1 VRSAGAFSYSGD
13 PSTSNLDAVRFLIG
27 DTDPNYYF
35 LNDAEINYLLSTS
48 ASTSSDNQP
57 DVPSVAGAAA
67 ETIAANLSREISY
80 SADGVSVSGDTLASK
95 YFEVAEK
102 IRTLARR
109 TDVVGAPDVGGILV
123 GEVYDDTIRPLVWA
137 VGMHDNYLAGQQD
150 FGGSYSPPA
159 AWGAD
164 YYYGYYGSVA
174 AEASQLQQA
183 AAGRSAGAAAGSSGS
198 SASVAVR
205 RRD

>member
-1 VRSAGAFSYSGD
+1 MTKPGTRVAVRSAGAFSYSGD
-13 PSTSNLDAVRFLIG
+13 PATSSLDAVRFLTG

-35 LNDAEINYLLSTS
+35 LNDAEVNYLLGVSAGTS
-48 ASTSSDNQP
+48 LDGNP

-80 SADGVSVSGDTLASK
+80 SADGVSVSADTLASK
-95 YFEVAEK
+95 YYEVAEK
-102 IRTLARR
+102 IRTLSRR

-150 FGGSYSPPA
+150 YGGYYLPPS
-159 AWGAD
+159 AWGSD

-174 AEASQLQQA
+174 AEAAKLRGEVAAVKTA
-183 AAGRSAGAAAGSSGS
+183 AAP
-198 SASVAVR
+198 
-205 RRD
+205 